1 MNSPHHRFLSR
12 VRFTLVELLIVIAII
27 AILASMLL
35 PALNKAKEKA
45 RMINCT
51 NQMKQIGTTLAMYVN
66 DSDGWL
72 PNGAGIGSNYDG
84 FPSLLIA
91 SGYYGK
97 GPFTNTN
104 LLIPLLKFFR
114 CPSDNLDRYDNA
126 GTAIDPV
133 RTRQR
138 TTYFANRG
146 WSASNTGILDSSSFG
161 LKTSLIKDFSG
172 TVAMSESAQK
182 QRRMDPATATNPNFP
197 SYPNSIGLGSEL
209 STDASNRAGLL
220 HNWQLSL
227 LFCDGHVTM
236 EKYSSNISYTRLWTR
251 NPKD

>member
-1 MNSPHHRFLSR
+1 MNSLNHRFFR

-27 AILASMLL
+27 AILAAMLL
-35 PALNKAKEKA
+35 PALNKAREKA
-45 RMINCT
+45 KMINCT
-51 NQMKQIGTTLAMYVN
+51 NQMKQIGSILAMYVN

-72 PNGAGIGSNYDG
+72 PNGAGQVSNYDG
-84 FPSLLIA
+84 FPSLLVA

-97 GPFTNTN
+97 GPFSNTN
-104 LLIPLLKFFR
+104 SPITLLKFFR

-126 GTAIDPV
+126 GTAIDPT
-133 RTRQR
+133 RTSKR

-146 WSASNTGILDSSSFG
+146 WSASNTGVLDSSNYG

-172 TVAMSESAQK
+172 TISMSESPQT
-182 QRRMDPATATNPNFP
+182 QRRFGTATAAAPNYP
-197 SYPNSIGLGSEL
+197 SYVGAIGLGSEL
-209 STDASNRAGLL
+209 STDTSNRAGLL

>member
-1 MNSPHHRFLSR
+1 MYSPHHRYSR
-12 VRFTLVELLIVIAII
+12 KVSFTLVELLVVISII

-35 PALNKAKEKA
+35 PALSKSREKA

-51 NQMKQIGTTLAMYVN
+51 NQMKQIGSILAMYVN

-72 PNGAGIGSNYDG
+72 PNGTGRGSNYDG

-97 GPFTNTN
+97 GPFTSTT
-104 LLIPLLKFFR
+104 LMPPVVKFFR

-126 GTAIDPV
+126 GTAIDSA

-146 WSASNTGILDSSSFG
+146 WSASNTGILDSSNFG

-182 QRRMDPATATNPNFP
+182 QRRMDTALASAPNLP
-197 SYPNSIGLGSEL
+197 PYNNSIGFGNEL

-251 NPKD
+251 DPKD